1 MPGFPDVELALCEV
15 LEAVAPTYTATEDE
29 LHPPVIVI
37 NRTGGGTDRLGV
49 QDIAVVEVVCFGAL
63 RPDSVALNAAV
74 RSTLSGARGIASA
87 AGFIDKITETT
98 APIAFPD
105 LNADVRRVVSTWTVT
120 SRLQEIE
127 IP

>member
-1 MPGFPDVELALCEV
+1 MPGFPDVEMALCEV
-15 LEAVAPTYTATEDE
+15 LEWIAPTYTATEDE

-37 NRTGGGTDRLGV
+37 NRVGGATDRQGV

-74 RSTLSGARGIASA
+74 RSMLSGARGVATSV
-87 AGFIDKITETT
+87 GFLDKITETS

-105 LNADVRRVVSTWTVT
+105 LNPDVRRVVSTWTVA
-120 SRLQEIE
+120 SRLQDL
-127 IP
+127 